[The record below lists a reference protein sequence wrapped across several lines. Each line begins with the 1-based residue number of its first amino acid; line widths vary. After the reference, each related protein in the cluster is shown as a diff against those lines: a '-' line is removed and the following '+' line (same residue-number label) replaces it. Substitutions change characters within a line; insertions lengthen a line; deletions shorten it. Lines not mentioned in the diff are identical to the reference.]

1 MKSLKVLFVL
11 LFISHLSFSQSVVS
25 LMNRADQ
32 FFETMNQGK
41 FDEARD
47 FLDESVKSQISI
59 DELKLFWLRLENNL
73 GTYQSVDGARSSI
86 QGEYYQVLLTCGFT
100 KGSQPFT
107 FVFNKAE
114 KLVGFFI
121 APKPTESKYTLAS
134 YADTSL
140 YKEEEVKIK
149 FAEGEMAGI
158 FTSPKSVSNFPIVIM
173 VHGSGPADMDET
185 VGSNKPFKDLAA
197 GLAAQGIASIR
208 YVKRSM
214 VYPNTFNKAFTVNEE
229 VLDDALTA
237 ITLAGTLPGVNKAQ
251 IYLFGHSLGGMLAP
265 RIASL
270 TPSLK
275 GIILAAAPARTFADL
290 ITEQNEYLYKAS
302 GDTSS
307 AGRQQFLE
315 SAMDIDKTR
324 LLKLGAIA
332 ADSVIL
338 GAPASYWVDLNN
350 HDQLATAK
358 KIKNRILV
366 LQGEKD
372 FQVSVRDFEIWKS
385 GLAAN
390 KNATFKL
397 YPDLNHL
404 LSVQK
409 EKGNGTQYRL
419 PANVD
424 INLIKDISVWI
435 KSAN

>member
-1 MKSLKVLFVL
+1 
-11 LFISHLSFSQSVVS
+11 
-25 LMNRADQ
+25 MNRADQ

-41 FDEARD
+41 FEEARD
-47 FLDESVKSQISI
+47 FMDESVKSQISL
-59 DELKLFWLRLENNL
+59 DELKLFWLRLENSL
-73 GTYQSVDGARSSI
+73 GTYQSVDGAKSSI
-86 QGEYYQVLLTCGFT
+86 QGDYYQVILTCGFSR
-100 KGSQPFT
+100 GSQPFT
-107 FVFNKAE
+107 FVFNKDE

-121 APKPTESKYTLAS
+121 SQKPVENEYALPS

-140 YKEEEVKIK
+140 YKEQEVKIK

-158 FTSPKSVSNFPIVIM
+158 FTSPKNLSNFPTVIM
-173 VHGSGPADMDET
+173 VHGSGPADMDES
-185 VGSNKPFKDLAA
+185 VGSNKPFKDLAV

-214 VYPNTFNKAFTVNEE
+214 IYPNTFNKAFTVKEE

-251 IYLFGHSLGGMLAP
+251 IYVFGHSLGGMLAP

-270 TPSLK
+270 APSLK
-275 GIILAAAPARTFADL
+275 GIILAAAPARKFADL

-302 GDTSS
+302 GDTSA
-307 AGRQQFLE
+307 AGKQQFLE
-315 SAMDIDKTR
+315 SVIDIDKTR

-332 ADSVIL
+332 PDSVIL
-338 GAPASYWVDLNN
+338 GAPASYWLDLNN

-358 KIKNRILV
+358 KLKNRILV
-366 LQGEKD
+366 IQGEKD

-385 GLAAN
+385 GLAGN
-390 KNATFKL
+390 RNAMFKL

-404 LSVQK
+404 LSVQE
-409 EKGNGTQYRL
+409 EKGNGAQYRL

-424 INLIKDISVWI
+424 INLIKDIAVWI
-435 KSAN
+435 KETN

>member
-1 MKSLKVLFVL
+1 
-11 LFISHLSFSQSVVS
+11 
-25 LMNRADQ
+25 MNRADQ

-41 FDEARD
+41 FEEARD
-47 FLDESVKSQISI
+47 FMDESVKSKISI
-59 DELKLFWLRLENNL
+59 DELKLFWLRLENSL
-73 GTYQSVDGARSSI
+73 GTYQSVDGAKSSI
-86 QGEYYQVLLTCGFT
+86 QGEYYQVILTCGFSR
-100 KGSQPFT
+100 GSQPFT
-107 FVFNKAE
+107 FVFNKDE

-121 APKPTESKYTLAS
+121 SQKPMTNEYTSPS

-140 YKEEEVKIK
+140 YKEQEVKIK

-158 FTSPKSVSNFPIVIM
+158 FTSPKNLSNFPVVIM
-173 VHGSGPADMDET
+173 VHGSGPADMDES

-214 VYPNTFNKAFTVNEE
+214 IYPNTFNKAFTVKEE

-237 ITLAGTLPGVNKAQ
+237 ITLASTLPGVNKAQ
-251 IYLFGHSLGGMLAP
+251 IYVFGHSLGGMLAP

-270 TPSLK
+270 APSLK
-275 GIILAAAPARTFADL
+275 GIILAAAPARKFADL

-302 GDTSS
+302 GDTSA
-307 AGRQQFLE
+307 AGKQQFLE
-315 SAMDIDKTR
+315 SVIDIDKTR

-332 ADSVIL
+332 PDSVIL
-338 GAPASYWVDLNN
+338 GAPASYWLDLNN

-358 KIKNRILV
+358 KLKNRILV
-366 LQGEKD
+366 IQGEKD

-385 GLAAN
+385 GLTGN
-390 KNATFKL
+390 KNAMFKL

-404 LSVQK
+404 LSVQE

-424 INLIKDISVWI
+424 INLIKDIAVWI
-435 KSAN
+435 KETN

>member
-1 MKSLKVLFVL
+1 
-11 LFISHLSFSQSVVS
+11 
-25 LMNRADQ
+25 MNRADQ

-41 FDEARD
+41 FEEARD
-47 FLDESVKSQISI
+47 FMDESVKSQISL
-59 DELKLFWLRLENNL
+59 DELKLFWLRLENSL
-73 GTYQSVDGARSSI
+73 GTYQSVDGAKSSI
-86 QGEYYQVLLTCGFT
+86 QGDYYQVILTCGFSR
-100 KGSQPFT
+100 GSQPFT
-107 FVFNKAE
+107 FVFNKDE

-121 APKPTESKYTLAS
+121 SQKPVENEYALPS

-140 YKEEEVKIK
+140 YKEQEVKIK

-158 FTSPKSVSNFPIVIM
+158 FTSPKNLSNFPVVIM
-173 VHGSGPADMDET
+173 VHGSGPADMDES

-214 VYPNTFNKAFTVNEE
+214 IYPNTFNKAFTVKEE

-237 ITLAGTLPGVNKAQ
+237 ITLASSLPGVNKAQ
-251 IYLFGHSLGGMLAP
+251 IYVFGHSLGGMLAP

-270 TPSLK
+270 APSLK
-275 GIILAAAPARTFADL
+275 GIILAAAPARKFADL

-302 GDTSS
+302 GDTSA
-307 AGRQQFLE
+307 AGKQQFLE
-315 SAMDIDKTR
+315 SVIDIDKTR

-332 ADSVIL
+332 PDSVIL
-338 GAPASYWVDLNN
+338 GAPASYWLDLNN

-358 KIKNRILV
+358 KLKNRILV
-366 LQGEKD
+366 IQGEKD

-385 GLAAN
+385 GLTGN
-390 KNATFKL
+390 KNAMFKL

-404 LSVQK
+404 LSVQE
-409 EKGNGTQYRL
+409 EKGNGAQYRL

-424 INLIKDISVWI
+424 INLIKDIAVWI
-435 KSAN
+435 KETN

>member
-1 MKSLKVLFVL
+1 MKFLKTLFVL
-11 LFISHLSFSQSVVS
+11 LLISHLSFSQSVIS

-41 FDEARD
+41 FEEARD
-47 FLDESVKSQISI
+47 FMDESVKSQISL
-59 DELKLFWLRLENNL
+59 DELKLFWLRLENSL
-73 GTYQSVDGARSSI
+73 GTYQSVDGAKSSI
-86 QGEYYQVLLTCGFT
+86 QGDYYQVVLTCGFSR
-100 KGSQPFT
+100 GSQPFT
-107 FVFNKAE
+107 FVFNKEE

-121 APKPTESKYTLAS
+121 SQKPVENEYALPS

-140 YKEEEVKIK
+140 YKEQEVKIK
-149 FAEGEMAGI
+149 FAEGEMAGM
-158 FTSPKSVSNFPIVIM
+158 FTSPKNSTNFPVVIM
-173 VHGSGPADMDET
+173 VHGSGPADMDES
-185 VGSNKPFKDLAA
+185 VGSNKPFKDLAT

-214 VYPNTFNKAFTVNEE
+214 IYPNTFNKAFTVKEE

-251 IYLFGHSLGGMLAP
+251 IYVFGHSLGGMLAP

-270 TPSLK
+270 APSLK
-275 GIILAAAPARTFADL
+275 GIILAAAPARKFADL

-302 GDTSS
+302 GDTSA
-307 AGRQQFLE
+307 AGKQQFLE
-315 SAMDIDKTR
+315 SVIDIDKTR

-332 ADSVIL
+332 PDSVIL
-338 GAPASYWVDLNN
+338 GAPASYWLDLNN

-358 KIKNRILV
+358 KLKNRVLV
-366 LQGEKD
+366 VQGEKD

-385 GLAAN
+385 GLAGN
-390 KNATFKL
+390 KNTMFKL

-409 EKGNGTQYRL
+409 EKGNGAQYRL

-424 INLIKDISVWI
+424 INLIEDIALWI
-435 KSAN
+435 KESN

>member
-1 MKSLKVLFVL
+1 MKFLKILFVL

-41 FDEARD
+41 FDEAHN
-47 FLDESVKSQISI
+47 FMDESVKSQISI

-121 APKPTESKYTLAS
+121 APKPTESQYALAS

-158 FTSPKSVSNFPIVIM
+158 FTSPKNGSNFPIVIM

-197 GLAAQGIASIR
+197 GLAVQGIASIR

-214 VYPNTFNKAFTVNEE
+214 IYPNTFNKAFTVKEE

-237 ITLAGTLPGVNKAQ
+237 IALAGTLPGVNKAQ

-275 GIILAAAPARTFADL
+275 GIILAAAPARKFADL

-307 AGRQQFLE
+307 AGKQQFLE
-315 SAMDIDKTR
+315 STIDIDKTR

-366 LQGEKD
+366 IQGEKD

-385 GLAAN
+385 GLLAN
-390 KNATFKL
+390 KNASFKL

-409 EKGNGTQYRL
+409 EKGNGKQYRL
-419 PANVD
+419 PASVD

-435 KSAN
+435 KGAN

>member
-1 MKSLKVLFVL
+1 MKFLKVLFVL
-11 LFISHLSFSQSVVS
+11 LFISHLSFSQSVIS

-47 FLDESVKSQISI
+47 FMDESVKDKISV

-73 GTYQSVDGARSSI
+73 GTYQSVDGAKSSV
-86 QGEYYQVLLTCGFT
+86 QGEYYQVLLTCGFS

-107 FVFNKAE
+107 FIFNSSE

-121 APKPTESKYTLAS
+121 AQKPDESAYTSAS

-140 YKEEEVKIK
+140 YKQEEVKIK
-149 FAEGEMAGI
+149 FAEGELAGI
-158 FTSPKSVSNFPIVIM
+158 YTSPKKLSNYPIVVL

-185 VGSNKPFKDLAA
+185 VGSNKPFKDIAA

-214 VYPNTFNKAFTVNEE
+214 VYANTFNKAFTVKEE
-229 VLDDALTA
+229 VVDDALA
-237 ITLAGTLPGVNKAQ
+237 AVTLAATLPGVNKTQ

-270 TPSLK
+270 APSLK
-275 GIILAAAPARTFADL
+275 GIILAAAPARKFADL
-290 ITEQNEYLYKAS
+290 ITEQNEYLFKAS
-302 GDTSS
+302 GDTSA
-307 AGRQQFLE
+307 AGKQQFIE
-315 SAMDIDKTR
+315 SAQDIDKTR
-324 LLKLGAIA
+324 LLKLGDIA
-332 ADSVIL
+332 PDSIIL

-350 HDQLATAK
+350 YDQLATAK
-358 KIKNRILV
+358 NLKNEILII
-366 LQGEKD
+366 QGEKD
-372 FQVSVRDFEIWKS
+372 FQVSVRDFEAWKS
-385 GLAAN
+385 RLSAN
-390 KNATFKL
+390 KNVTFKL

-409 EKGNGTQYRL
+409 EKGNGSQYRL

-424 INLIKDISVWI
+424 INLINDISLWI
-435 KSAN
+435 KGSN

>member
-1 MKSLKVLFVL
+1 MKFLKVLFIL
-11 LFISHLSFSQSVVS
+11 LFVSHLSFSQSVVS

-41 FDEARD
+41 FDEAHN
-47 FLDESVKSQISI
+47 FMDESVKSQISI
-59 DELKLFWLRLENNL
+59 DELKLFWLRLENSL

-86 QGEYYQVLLTCGFT
+86 QGDYYQVMLTCGFT

-107 FVFNKAE
+107 FVFNKNE
-114 KLVGFFI
+114 LLVGFFI
-121 APKPTESKYTLAS
+121 APKPTESEYALAS

-158 FTSPKSVSNFPIVIM
+158 FTSPKKASNFPIVIM
-173 VHGSGPADMDET
+173 VHGSGPADMDQT
-185 VGSNKPFKDLAA
+185 VGSNKPFKDIAA

-214 VYPNTFNKAFTVNEE
+214 VYPNTFNKAFTVKEE

-237 ITLAGTLPGVNKAQ
+237 ITLAASLPGVNKSQ

-265 RIASL
+265 RIANLATSL
-270 TPSLK
+270 S
-275 GIILAAAPARTFADL
+275 GIILAAAPARKFADL

-302 GDTSS
+302 GDTTA
-307 AGRQQFLE
+307 AGRQQFQE

-324 LLKLGAIA
+324 ILKLGSLT

-338 GAPASYWVDLNN
+338 GAPASYWIDLNN
-350 HDQLATAK
+350 YDQINTAK
-358 KIKNRILV
+358 KLKNRILV
-366 LQGEKD
+366 VQGEKD

-404 LSVQK
+404 FSPQK

-424 INLIKDISVWI
+424 INLINDISMWI
-435 KSAN
+435 KGTN

>member
-1 MKSLKVLFVL
+1 MKFLKILFVL
-11 LFISHLSFSQSVVS
+11 LFISHLSFSQSVIS

-41 FDEARD
+41 FEEARD
-47 FLDESVKSQISI
+47 FMDESVKSQISL
-59 DELKLFWLRLENNL
+59 DELKLFWLRLENSL
-73 GTYQSVDGARSSI
+73 GTYQSVDGAKSSI
-86 QGEYYQVLLTCGFT
+86 QGDYYQVILTCGFSR
-100 KGSQPFT
+100 GSQPFT
-107 FVFNKAE
+107 FVFNKDE

-121 APKPTESKYTLAS
+121 SQKPVENEYALPS

-140 YKEEEVKIK
+140 YKEQEVKIK

-158 FTSPKSVSNFPIVIM
+158 FTSPKNLSNFPIVIM

-214 VYPNTFNKAFTVNEE
+214 IYPNTFNKAFTVKEE

-251 IYLFGHSLGGMLAP
+251 IYVFGHSLGGMLAP

-270 TPSLK
+270 APSLK
-275 GIILAAAPARTFADL
+275 GIILAAAPARKFADL
-290 ITEQNEYLYKAS
+290 VTEQNEYLYKAS
-302 GDTSS
+302 GDTSA
-307 AGRQQFLE
+307 AGKQQFLE
-315 SAMDIDKTR
+315 SVIDIDKTR
-324 LLKLGAIA
+324 LLKLGDMAP
-332 ADSVIL
+332 DSVIL
-338 GAPASYWVDLNN
+338 GAPASYWLDLNN

-358 KIKNRILV
+358 KLKNRILV
-366 LQGEKD
+366 VQGEKD

-385 GLAAN
+385 GLTGN
-390 KNATFKL
+390 KNAMFKL

-404 LSVQK
+404 LSVQE

-424 INLIKDISVWI
+424 INLIKDIAAWI
-435 KSAN
+435 KETN

>member
-1 MKSLKVLFVL
+1 MKFFKILIVL
-11 LFISHLSFSQSVVS
+11 LFISHLSFSQSVIS

-41 FDEARD
+41 FEEARD
-47 FLDESVKSQISI
+47 FMDESVKSQISL
-59 DELKLFWLRLENNL
+59 DELKLFWLRLENSL
-73 GTYQSVDGARSSI
+73 GTYQSVDGAKSSI
-86 QGEYYQVLLTCGFT
+86 QGDYYQVILTCGFSR
-100 KGSQPFT
+100 GSQPFT
-107 FVFNKAE
+107 FVFNKDE

-121 APKPTESKYTLAS
+121 SQKPVENEYALPS

-140 YKEEEVKIK
+140 YKEQEVKIK

-158 FTSPKSVSNFPIVIM
+158 FTSPKNLSNFPVVIM
-173 VHGSGPADMDET
+173 VHGSGPADMDES
-185 VGSNKPFKDLAA
+185 VGSNKPFKDIAA

-214 VYPNTFNKAFTVNEE
+214 IYPNTFNKAFTVKEE

-237 ITLAGTLPGVNKAQ
+237 ITLASTLPGVNKAQ
-251 IYLFGHSLGGMLAP
+251 IYVFGHSLGGMLAP

-270 TPSLK
+270 APSLK
-275 GIILAAAPARTFADL
+275 GIILAAAPARKFADL

-302 GDTSS
+302 GDTSA
-307 AGRQQFLE
+307 AGKQQFLE
-315 SAMDIDKTR
+315 SVIDIDKTR

-332 ADSVIL
+332 PDSVIL
-338 GAPASYWVDLNN
+338 GAPASYWLDLNN

-358 KIKNRILV
+358 KLKNRILV
-366 LQGEKD
+366 IQGEKD

-385 GLAAN
+385 GLTGN
-390 KNATFKL
+390 KNAMFKL

-404 LSVQK
+404 LSVQE
-409 EKGNGTQYRL
+409 EKGNGAQYRL

-424 INLIKDISVWI
+424 INLIKDIAVWI
-435 KSAN
+435 KETN

>member
-1 MKSLKVLFVL
+1 MKFFKILIVL
-11 LFISHLSFSQSVVS
+11 LFISHLSFSQSVIS

-41 FDEARD
+41 FEEARD
-47 FLDESVKSQISI
+47 FMDESVKSQISL
-59 DELKLFWLRLENNL
+59 DELKLFWLRLENSL
-73 GTYQSVDGARSSI
+73 GTYQSVDGAKSSI
-86 QGEYYQVLLTCGFT
+86 QGDYYQVILTCGFSR
-100 KGSQPFT
+100 GSQPFT
-107 FVFNKAE
+107 FVFNKDE

-121 APKPTESKYTLAS
+121 SQKPVENEYALPS

-140 YKEEEVKIK
+140 YKEQEVKIK

-158 FTSPKSVSNFPIVIM
+158 FTSPKNLSNFPVVIM
-173 VHGSGPADMDET
+173 VHGSGPADMDES

-214 VYPNTFNKAFTVNEE
+214 IYPNTFNKAFTVKEE

-237 ITLAGTLPGVNKAQ
+237 ITLASSLPGVNKAQ
-251 IYLFGHSLGGMLAP
+251 IYVFGHSLGGMLAP

-270 TPSLK
+270 APSLK
-275 GIILAAAPARTFADL
+275 GIILAAAPARKFADL

-302 GDTSS
+302 GDTSA
-307 AGRQQFLE
+307 AGKQQFLE
-315 SAMDIDKTR
+315 SVIDIDKTR

-332 ADSVIL
+332 PDSVIL
-338 GAPASYWVDLNN
+338 GAPASYWLDLNN

-358 KIKNRILV
+358 KLKNRILV
-366 LQGEKD
+366 IQGEKD

-385 GLAAN
+385 GLTGN
-390 KNATFKL
+390 KNAMFKL

-404 LSVQK
+404 LSVQE
-409 EKGNGTQYRL
+409 EKGNGAQYRL

-424 INLIKDISVWI
+424 INLIKDIAVWI
-435 KSAN
+435 KETN

>member
-1 MKSLKVLFVL
+1 MKFIKALFVL
-11 LFISHLSFSQSVVS
+11 LFISHLSFSQNVFS

-41 FDEARD
+41 FEEAHD
-47 FLDESVKSQISI
+47 FMDESVKSQISI
-59 DELKLFWLRLENNL
+59 DELKLFWLRLENSL
-73 GTYQSVDGARSSI
+73 GTYQSVDGAKSSV
-86 QGEYYQVLLTCGFT
+86 QGEYFQVMLTCGFS

-121 APKPTESKYTLAS
+121 APKPNEAVYSPAS
-134 YADTSL
+134 YADTTL
-140 YKEEEVKIK
+140 YKEQEVKIK

-158 FTSPKSVSNFPIVIM
+158 FTSPKKLTNFPVVIL

-185 VGSNKPFKDLAA
+185 VGANKPFKDLAA
-197 GLAAQGIASIR
+197 GLAAQGIATLR

-214 VYPNTFNKAFTVNEE
+214 VYPNTFNKAFTVKEE
-229 VLDDALTA
+229 VLDDAISA
-237 ITLAGTLPGVNKAQ
+237 INLASNLPGVIKTQ

-275 GIILAAAPARTFADL
+275 GIILAAAPARKFTDL
-290 ITEQNEYLYKAS
+290 VIEQNEYLYKAS
-302 GDTSS
+302 GDTT
-307 AGRQQFLE
+307 AEGKQQLVE
-315 SAMDIDKTR
+315 SIKEIEKTR
-324 LLKLGAIA
+324 LTKLGSIKP
-332 ADSVIL
+332 DSLIL
-338 GAPASYWVDLNN
+338 GVPASYWVDLNN
-350 HDQLATAK
+350 YDQVASAK

-366 LQGEKD
+366 IQGEKD
-372 FQVSVRDFEIWKS
+372 FQVSVSDFNIWKS

-390 KNATFKL
+390 KNASFKL

-404 LSVQK
+404 FSVQT
-409 EKGNGTQYRL
+409 EKGNGSQYRT

-424 INLIKDISVWI
+424 INLIKDISTWI
-435 KSAN
+435 KSLN